1 MSLGVKLLH
10 SSAVT
15 LKHIF
20 YKQISEKEEY
30 GIGAWLQSYHD
41 ITTSPYI
48 TASPVLA
55 HSGQNLSVC
64 MSSQSRLSL
73 FPVSFVT
80 NKVLGQ
86 WFKSVVGSSN

>member
-1 MSLGVKLLH
+1 MSLSVKLLH

-15 LKHIF
+15 LKQIF

-48 TASPVLA
+48 TSSPVLA
-55 HSGQNLSVC
+55 HSGQNWSV
-64 MSSQSRLSL
+64 SYV
-73 FPVSFVT
+73 FPVQIF
-80 NKVLGQ
+80 
-86 WFKSVVGSSN
+86 FISSLICYE